1 MRPSPTDPESYLP
14 LKPGTFLVLLVLSS
28 EELHG
33 YGLKKEVA
41 RRSEGRID
49 MEPGM
54 LYRLMARLVDQEL
67 IVETDRRPLPD
78 QDDERRRYYRITQL
92 GRDVV
97 SREAH
102 RMVQLSQTADV
113 RALAH
118 AHD

>member
-1 MRPSPTDPESYLP
+1 MRPRPTDPESYLP
-14 LKPGTFLVLLVLSS
+14 LKPGTFLVLLVLAT

-33 YGLKKEVA
+33 YGIKKEVA

-54 LYRLMARLVDQEL
+54 LYRLMARLVDQGL

-78 QDDERRRYYRITQL
+78 QDDERRRYYSITPL
-92 GRDVV
+92 GGEVV
-97 SREAH
+97 TREAK
-102 RMVQLSQTADV
+102 RMVQLTQAEDV

-118 AHD
+118 AND

>member
-1 MRPSPTDPESYLP
+1 MRPRPTDPESYLP
-14 LKPGTFLVLLVLSS
+14 LKPGTFLVLLVLST

-54 LYRLMARLVDQEL
+54 LYRLMARLVDQGL
-67 IVETDRRPLPD
+67 IVEADRRPLPD

-97 SREAH
+97 SREAR
-102 RMVQLSQTADV
+102 RMVQLSETEDV

>member
-67 IVETDRRPLPD
+67 IVEADRRPLPD

-97 SREAH
+97 SCEAH